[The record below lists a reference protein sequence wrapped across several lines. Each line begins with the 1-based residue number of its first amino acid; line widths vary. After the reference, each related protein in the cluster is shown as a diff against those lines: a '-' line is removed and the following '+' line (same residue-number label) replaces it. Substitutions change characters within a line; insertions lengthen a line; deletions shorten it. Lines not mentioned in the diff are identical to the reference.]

1 MIVPIL
7 KSKTSMSAQIN
18 LQMVEGRE
26 RNREEGKGRGG
37 NGRKMGGK
45 RKGDGNES
53 NRTGGGASNH

>member
-7 KSKTSMSAQIN
+7 KNKTSMSAQIN